1 LPTMSQSPSPGLI
14 ASQREEEEEE
24 EEEEEDQLDD
34 HLGPGPGQ
42 DPLSKLFCPDGVPCR
57 FFLHQSMTPAIRA
70 EIRNKIEECGGEI
83 TTLERHAKIILVAEN
98 RLPIPLETL
107 QLRYDRNEDE
117 VLQNIY
123 VKPLSYI
130 QRCTH
135 MGIFKLGSEKT
146 IKMGM
151 PGPRPRVHGH
161 AYRE

>member
-1 LPTMSQSPSPGLI
+1 MSQPPSPGFI
-14 ASQREEEEEE
+14 ASQREEEEED
-24 EEEEEDQLDD
+24 EDQFDD
-34 HLGPGPGQ
+34 HLGPGQ

-130 QRCTH
+130 KRCTH
-135 MGIFKLGSEKT
+135 MGIFKLGNEKT